1 MGRARRVVAAAMLV
15 AAATVAVSPARA
27 PAAEPLM
34 ALAGQAPWVNLGDVV
49 QLRLSLPPETL
60 PAEPGLQLRVRV
72 HRAVQSSSGFEDI
85 IDGGRLGDTITSAR
99 FDVATIPRDTD
110 GTALVAFGLTGS
122 PWPTTLAV
130 SRQGVYPLE
139 LTLEGEDVLD
149 SFVTWLVVVDPERAA
164 ETPKLRVAPV
174 WRVVTSPIRDVDGVA
189 DPDLA
194 ADLAPGGRVDSI
206 ATLLEATAGL
216 PLSLQVGPETLEA
229 WDVLTA
235 ADPAYAPGLQ
245 RVEQA
250 ITNAATQE
258 LPAPYVPIDITSL
271 EAAGLG
277 GELPDQLV
285 LGSDVIEG
293 LTQVTPDPRTAV
305 TDPVSGPS
313 LARLRDLLVDRV
325 VVRDTAVV
333 DGTSATRAPFSID
346 AGTGLMRAVAA
357 DTSLMELLRG
367 SESDA
372 LRAQRALA
380 GLSIAAL
387 ENPAATPAG
396 VVLLAPD
403 RWTPDLEA
411 NRLLYS
417 GMTGNPLLQQST
429 LDTLFAD
436 VPAAM
441 RDDAPVVHAL
451 EPHEPAPFPVT
462 GVAYTSA
469 QSRLSSLRGTVG
481 PTDPD
486 VQRGER
492 ALVLALSTDNTPE
505 EAAANLD
512 VIGDAVTETT
522 SGVSTTHKRVTLTA
536 READVP
542 LSFQNTSGKPVTV
555 RVHLASEKLEFPD
568 GDDREITLPEGNSTQ
583 SFRIEARASGT
594 FPMTVYITSPDGRL
608 SFGPATRITVRS
620 AVFSGVG
627 AALTVGALLFLLLW
641 WANHFRRT
649 RRAKRL
655 AAAP

>member
-1 MGRARRVVAAAMLV
+1 MARAARVVAAALLV
-15 AAATVAVSPARA
+15 AAATVATTPTPAS
-27 PAAEPLM
+27 AAEPLM
-34 ALAGQAPWVNLGDVV
+34 ALASQPPWVNLGEVV
-49 QLRLSLPPETL
+49 QIHLTLPPETL
-60 PAEPGLQLRVRV
+60 PAEPDLELRVRV
-72 HRAVQSSSGFEDI
+72 HRAVQTSAAFDTI
-85 IDGGRLGDTITSAR
+85 VDGGRPGDTISSTR
-99 FDVATIPRDTD
+99 YDVATLPREPD
-110 GTALVAFGLTGS
+110 GSALVVFGLTGS

-139 LTLEGEDVLD
+139 FTLEGDEVLE
-149 SFVTWLVVVDPERAA
+149 SFVTWLVVVDPDLAPQ
-164 ETPKLRVAPV
+164 TPKLRVAPV
-174 WRVVTSPIRDVDGVA
+174 WRVVTPPIRDVDGAA

-194 ADLAPGGRVDSI
+194 AELGPGGRVDMI
-206 ATLLEATAGL
+206 ATLLEATAGQ

-229 WDVLTA
+229 WDVLA
-235 ADPAYAPGLQ
+235 SSNAAYAPGLQ

-250 ITNAATQE
+250 ITNPATQV
-258 LPAPYVPIDITSL
+258 LPAPYVPIDFTSL

-277 GELPDQLV
+277 DELPDQLV

-293 LTQVTPDPRTAV
+293 LTEVTPDPRTAV
-305 TDPVSGPS
+305 TEPVDAPA

-325 VVRDTAVV
+325 IVRDTAVV
-333 DGTSATRAPFSID
+333 DGADAVHAPFSID
-346 AGTGLMRAVAA
+346 VGSGLMRAAAA

-367 SESDA
+367 SDTDA
-372 LRAQRALA
+372 LRAQRVLA
-380 GLSIAAL
+380 GLSVAAL
-387 ENPAATPAG
+387 ENKSGAPAG

-417 GMTGNPLLQQST
+417 GMAANPLLQPAT

-436 VPAAM
+436 VPAET

-451 EPHEPAPFPVT
+451 EPHEPAAFPVT
-462 GVAYTSA
+462 GAAYTSA
-469 QSRLSSLRGTVG
+469 QVRLSSLRATLG

-492 ALVLALSTDNTPE
+492 ALVLALSTDNTPA
-505 EAAANLD
+505 EAAADLH
-512 VIGDAVTETT
+512 VIEEAVSETT
-522 SGVSTTHKRVTLTA
+522 AGVTTTHKRVTLTA

-542 LSFQNTSGKPVTV
+542 LSFQNTSGKPVTIRV
-555 RVHLASEKLEFPD
+555 RLSSAKLEFPD
-568 GDDREITLPEGNSTQ
+568 GSDRVVTLPEGNSTE

-594 FPMTVYITSPDGRL
+594 FPMTVFITSPDGRL
-608 SFGPATRITVRS
+608 AFGPPTRITVRS

-641 WANHFRRT
+641 WANHFRRA
-649 RRAKRL
+649 RRARRL